1 MYRVQYEHV
10 VLCAYN
16 AYVIALCTPRLDQR
30 ARARV
35 DRLFSTHVDMPTRVR
50 ARTRR
55 DAMRDAAMG
64 ARVTS
69 RARERKDAARDDGR
83 RASRAIAGEKPQGT
97 IVRGGHAALDRSL
110 GVERGRNP

>member
-10 VLCAYN
+10 VLCAYSDY
-16 AYVIALCTPRLDQR
+16 AIALCMPRLDH
-30 ARARV
+30 ARATR

-55 DAMRDAAMG
+55 DAMRDAAMR

-83 RASRAIAGEKPQGT
+83 RASRAIAREKPQGT

>member
-1 MYRVQYEHV
+1 MH
-10 VLCAYN
+10 A
-16 AYVIALCTPRLDQR
+16 TPRATR
-30 ARARV
+30 

-83 RASRAIAGEKPQGT
+83 RASRAIAREKPQGT